1 MVLDYKA
8 RLEKLQVGLW
18 TAHLICV
25 SVLWK
30 DYRLS
35 HDTLHTHVFSHS
47 PSGGIYLTAM
57 TYPIITK
64 EKGMDH
70 TSMPSDA

>member
-1 MVLDYKA
+1 MLLDCQA
-8 RLEKLQVGLW
+8 RLEKLRIELW
-18 TAHLICV
+18 TAHLIRV

-35 HDTLHTHVFSHS
+35 HDTLHTHGFSHS
-47 PSGGIYLTAM
+47 PSGGIDLTSI
-57 TYPIITK
+57 TYPTITK
-64 EKGMDH
+64 EKGVHH